1 MHNVLVINTYK
12 SIKLTKETNWKPNF
26 LKPRN
31 ANICLIFLNVENN
44 GNFHILSFCC
54 VP

>member
-1 MHNVLVINTYK
+1 MI
-12 SIKLTKETNWKPNF
+12 KETNWKHNF
-26 LKPRN
+26 LKPQN
-31 ANICLIFLNVENN
+31 ANIRLTSLNVENN